1 MVAWSQPF
9 QLKPAGSPG
18 RSNWP
23 GSPSSCQ
30 TSDLHPHLAAGAR
43 WKGRNGLGAT
53 PKIASARGAGRRGR
67 PARPRAAGLVALPLA
82 AATPR
87 RLHAAAGP
95 KSVPKHPARHNAPN
109 LLGGCW
115 RQTEHVGG
123 PTQAGLQSSQLVAK
137 PIWKLRAEAAK
148 HEV

>member
-1 MVAWSQPF
+1 MHEVSK
-9 QLKPAGSPG
+9 LPA
-18 RSNWP
+18 
-23 GSPSSCQ
+23 
-30 TSDLHPHLAAGAR
+30 A
-43 WKGRNGLGAT
+43 
-53 PKIASARGAGRRGR
+53 AGRRGR

-82 AATPR
+82 AAAPR

-123 PTQAGLQSSQLVAK
+123 PNQAELHVYLVS
-137 PIWKLRAEAAK
+137 W
-148 HEV
+148 